1 MEFHAVTSTY
11 TMSLYSALTLVHA
24 AIRPTNSPL
33 DFSPE
38 CIATARDCLALHC
51 ELSDKFM
58 AQADDCWRQYI
69 HWSLLISPFM
79 PFLALLGAAI
89 SNPGYEPD
97 RRLLSHVV
105 TSLKQAAESAPGAK
119 KLYDVCR
126 VLYST
131 ALKTIDGAKA
141 RNNGHHTTANSN
153 KFSVPNNLPKQRE
166 GQVHQDLSTENQS
179 QITYGGAAAN
189 MDAFTPGADPQSTL
203 SLSDNANEIS
213 MWFEDYM
220 GGNTSMLDMLNM
232 DQPQMNW
239 DWASM

>member
-1 MEFHAVTSTY
+1 M
-11 TMSLYSALTLVHA
+11 
-24 AIRPTNSPL
+24 
-33 DFSPE
+33 
-38 CIATARDCLALHC
+38 
-51 ELSDKFM
+51 
-58 AQADDCWRQYI
+58 
-69 HWSLLISPFM
+69 ISPFM

-131 ALKTIDGAKA
+131 ALKTIDGALA

-153 KFSVPNNLPKQRE
+153 KSSVPNNLPKQRE

-179 QITYGGAAAN
+179 QITYGGAAAI

-203 SLSDNANEIS
+203 GLSDNANEIS

-239 DWASM
+239 DWTSM